1 MKKNLA
7 LLALL
12 GTLVLGAARAQ
23 AQVQLLV
30 NGGLDVP
37 GVHETDVA
45 VGWTLAEGPLNTEV
59 PPALANSATFAS
71 FADRVDDPLDPD
83 EVGLWLRSFAGGL
96 NATAPPTVFAHL
108 TQSVP
113 GVPGLTYNLSAW
125 SRFETHYAGGVA
137 NLNDGAPEAAGESTT
152 DGPASPTNTELAL
165 EFLGLNQQVLG
176 GSVVKELLA
185 DGQSNDGVWR
195 QHFLS
200 GVAPAG
206 TLLVQ
211 VRGSMIDGVL
221 NPGVNPQSAFLDDFS
236 LTAIPEPS
244 TFALLGLGLV
254 AAISRG
260 RRK

>member
-1 MKKNLA
+1 MKKLA
-7 LLALL
+7 FLMALSA
-12 GTLVLGAARAQ
+12 LVLGAAAAQ
-23 AQVQLLV
+23 AQVQLLI
-30 NGGLDVP
+30 NGGLDEP

-45 VGWTLAEGPLNTEV
+45 LGWTLTEGPLDTAA
-59 PPALANSATFAS
+59 PPVLANSATFAS
-71 FADRVDDPLDPD
+71 FADRADDPVDPT

-108 TQSVP
+108 TQSVAA
-113 GVPGLTYNLSAW
+113 VPGLTYNMSAW

-137 NLNDGAPEAAGESTT
+137 NLNDGAPEDMGESTT
-152 DGPASPTNTELAL
+152 DGAASPTDTELAL
-165 EFLGLNQQVLG
+165 EFLGVGNVVLG
-176 GSVVKELLA
+176 GSVVNELLA

-211 VRGSMIDGVL
+211 VRGSMIDGAL
-221 NPGVNPQSAFLDDFS
+221 NPGINPQSAFLDDFS
-236 LTAIPEPS
+236 LTAIPEPA

-254 AAISRG
+254 GLTVIR

>member
-1 MKKNLA
+1 MRKILTSIA
-7 LLALL
+7 ALSLLAL
-12 GTLVLGAARAQ
+12 GVDRAQ
-23 AQVQLLV
+23 AQVELLV

-37 GVHETDVA
+37 GVHEMDVA
-45 VGWTLAEGPLNTEV
+45 VGWTLAEGPLNSAD
-59 PPALANSATFAS
+59 PPVLANSATFAS

-96 NATAPPTVFAHL
+96 SATAPPTVFAHL
-108 TQSVP
+108 TQSVA
-113 GVPGLTYNLSAW
+113 GVPGLTYNMSAW

-137 NLNDGAPEAAGESTT
+137 NLNDGATPETPT
-152 DGPASPTNTELAL
+152 DGPASPTDTFLAL
-165 EFLGLNQQVLG
+165 EFLGVGNAVLG
-176 GSVVKELLA
+176 GSVVKELSA
-185 DGQSNDGVWR
+185 DGQLNDGMWR
-195 QHFLS
+195 QHLLS

-244 TFALLGLGLV
+244 TLVLAGLGLI
-254 AAISRG
+254 AAIRRG